1 MASLNHVCMWSEHG
15 WTRVT
20 AEEAGKLHPGGTVSA
35 HSGLFMCE
43 LCGQYVT
50 LTDGGEKVRHFRHS
64 AHEASKSC
72 PERTFGPLYTPSYK
86 NDAHELPIKLIQT
99 SNSFQFEL
107 GLLFIPREILQKER
121 NRSITI
127 KASDSIRYTYSFE
140 RLNPDSI
147 TYLPI
152 GNVPQEKYEVISS
165 DRLVTFWPRIVKGV
179 SKNGSLFDITT
190 GKMLPE
196 DSDVLLQR
204 QYHLVTTKKIDCL
217 CSSVDIALQQEVRSG
232 WSVWRLYIVEA
243 KKLDQDAAKF
253 FLSLHCRLTDAP
265 VQISPIWPLHIEYPY
280 VIKHPADALLLHM
293 KGARDTRISTFPMST
308 TRTQRCSKNGR
319 IAKVGCNGRQQ
330 LISYGQSTVLEYL
343 YFWKDPLNSVFSAP
357 EFQVKDLRGEL
368 IDEGEHY
375 ELPLREIAI
384 IWTAFDG
391 IIQIYRKQQLID
403 KRMIKAQES
412 YTIDSL
418 TFDMQLKLFVGLD
431 LVWTASFNTVRDTKT
446 SDETIASKLYSFRGS
461 EVHVPHEYGSLFG
474 QLENYPLVRRWLRQA
489 IRNGKAPNKALKYLK
504 RIAFET
510 SENR

>member
-35 HSGLFMCE
+35 LSGLFMCE

-204 QYHLVTTKKIDCL
+204 QYHLVTTKK
-217 CSSVDIALQQEVRSG
+217 
-232 WSVWRLYIVEA
+232 
-243 KKLDQDAAKF
+243 
-253 FLSLHCRLTDAP
+253 
-265 VQISPIWPLHIEYPY
+265 
-280 VIKHPADALLLHM
+280 
-293 KGARDTRISTFPMST
+293 
-308 TRTQRCSKNGR
+308 
-319 IAKVGCNGRQQ
+319 
-330 LISYGQSTVLEYL
+330 
-343 YFWKDPLNSVFSAP
+343 
-357 EFQVKDLRGEL
+357 
-368 IDEGEHY
+368 
-375 ELPLREIAI
+375 
-384 IWTAFDG
+384 
-391 IIQIYRKQQLID
+391 
-403 KRMIKAQES
+403 
-412 YTIDSL
+412 
-418 TFDMQLKLFVGLD
+418 
-431 LVWTASFNTVRDTKT
+431 
-446 SDETIASKLYSFRGS
+446 
-461 EVHVPHEYGSLFG
+461 
-474 QLENYPLVRRWLRQA
+474 
-489 IRNGKAPNKALKYLK
+489 
-504 RIAFET
+504 
-510 SENR
+510 

>member
-140 RLNPDSI
+140 RLNPDAI

-152 GNVPQEKYEVISS
+152 GSVPQEKYEVISS
-165 DRLVTFWPRIVKGV
+165 DRLATFWPRIVRGV

-196 DSDVLLQR
+196 DSDVLLHR
-204 QYHLVTTKKIDCL
+204 QYHLLTTKKIDCL
-217 CSSVDIALQQEVRSG
+217 RSSVDIALQQEVRSG
-232 WSVWRLYIVEA
+232 WSVWRLYVVEA
-243 KKLDQDAAKF
+243 KELDQEAAMF

-265 VQISPIWPLHIEYPY
+265 VQINPIWPLHIEYPY
-280 VIKHPADALLLHM
+280 VIKHPADALLLHV
-293 KGARDTRISTFPMST
+293 KGSRDARLSTFPTSST
-308 TRTQRCSKNGR
+308 KTQRYSKNGC

-343 YFWKDPLNSVFSAP
+343 YFWKDPLNAVFSAP
-357 EFQVKDLRGEL
+357 EVQVKDLQGEL
-368 IDEGEHY
+368 INEGEHH
-375 ELPLREIAI
+375 ELPLREEII

-391 IIQIYRKQQLID
+391 TILIYRKGQLID
-403 KRMIKAQES
+403 KRVIKAQEY

-418 TFDMQLKLFVGLD
+418 AFDMELKLFVGLD
-431 LVWTASFNTVRDTKT
+431 LVWTASFNNVQDTKT
-446 SDETIASKLYSFRGS
+446 YDDTIASKLYSFRGA

-474 QLENYPLVRRWLRQA
+474 QLENYPSVRRWLRQA
-489 IRNGKAPNKALKYLK
+489 IRRGKAPAKALKYLK
-504 RIAFET
+504 RIAFEA